1 MSLGR
6 RVLAWKRVVAAVGG
20 VRRWARV
27 ALPGAWAPPT
37 RRRLLGRCPLRFP
50 RALPEAPR
58 PARVLEAAP
67 GMGGR
72 EWPRLLL
79 LCIIVTQTIS
89 CLEIWEKGKKIQ
101 SGGIGAAPIQR
112 AAVRRGRGWA
122 ASCYLLP
129 SSPGE
134 CQEREPG
141 ERNSVCCSATLWDRE
156 GRKGAHTRHPAV
168 GQGLRPQGQSGYSSL
183 DAHSLAS
190 SFLCKT
196 AAELSFRRRAIGIRC
211 APFFIRNQVE
221 FSILSREVGKEGVSL
236 ATLSKTTGGWGP
248 LWVGV

>member
-1 MSLGR
+1 MR
-6 RVLAWKRVVAAVGG
+6 YFEPWKRVVAAVGG

-89 CLEIWEKGKKIQ
+89 CFLQAPESAKSASQGRETPFVVALLC
-101 SGGIGAAPIQR
+101 GIGKDGKGLTLATQR
-112 AAVRRGRGWA
+112 WGRDCGHRDSLVTPAWTPTPWPLPFSAKLPLSFLSAEGQLEFAV
-122 ASCYLLP
+122 LLSLFVTRSNFR
-129 SSPGE
+129 SSPG
-134 CQEREPG
+134 RW
-141 ERNSVCCSATLWDRE
+141 A
-156 GRKGAHTRHPAV
+156 RKGSA
-168 GQGLRPQGQSGYSSL
+168 
-183 DAHSLAS
+183 
-190 SFLCKT
+190 
-196 AAELSFRRRAIGIRC
+196 
-211 APFFIRNQVE
+211 
-221 FSILSREVGKEGVSL
+221 
-236 ATLSKTTGGWGP
+236 
-248 LWVGV
+248 